1 MRERRR
7 EGGRGS
13 EQNILCVFSA
23 FIGGT
28 LITVRVKLNMRE
40 ISRAAGVGGEG
51 GCGGGGGVVCVCGG
65 GQSRGGR
72 ASEEPLS
79 PNVLFPAS
87 YLRREDKELD
97 K

>member
-1 MRERRR
+1 MRERRK

-13 EQNILCVFSA
+13 EKNILCVFSA

-51 GCGGGGGVVCVCGG
+51 RCGGGVVGG
-65 GQSRGGR
+65 EGGNQ
-72 ASEEPLS
+72 EEAG
-79 PNVLFPAS
+79 PAKS
-87 YLRREDKELD
+87 L
-97 K
+97 

>member
-51 GCGGGGGVVCVCGG
+51 GCGGGVVGKEGADGGAIKRRQG
-65 GQSRGGR
+65 
-72 ASEEPLS
+72 
-79 PNVLFPAS
+79 
-87 YLRREDKELD
+87 LRRAFKS
-97 K
+97 

>member
-1 MRERRR
+1 MEQLKRSPADERERRR

-51 GCGGGGGVVCVCGG
+51 GCGGGGVVGKEGG
-65 GQSRGGR
+65 NQ
-72 ASEEPLS
+72 EEAG
-79 PNVLFPAS
+79 PAKS
-87 YLRREDKELD
+87 L
-97 K
+97 

>member
-1 MRERRR
+1 MEQLKRSPADERET
-7 EGGRGS
+7 EGGRTRGS

-51 GCGGGGGVVCVCGG
+51 GCGGGGGCGEEGG
-65 GQSRGGR
+65 GNQ
-72 ASEEPLS
+72 EEAG
-79 PNVLFPAS
+79 PAKN
-87 YLRREDKELD
+87 L
-97 K
+97 